1 MTAITVVEIA
11 EMANK
16 QLLEAGYD
24 NCFFDYEGS
33 FYLKS
38 GDIGEVPDKKMI
50 NALSKLINAA
60 SVIVKTVPAV
70 VSKEPYQMANDELSQ
85 QGYDGCFFDYSGEL
99 CLIEGEELAGDG
111 MLVRLSNMIN
121 TESIKKKIT
130 YFKEREQLS
139 SISSK

>member
-1 MTAITVVEIA
+1 MAAVTVVEIA

-33 FYLKS
+33 FHLKLEE
-38 GDIGEVPDKKMI
+38 GGKEPEDEMI
-50 NALSKLINAA
+50 LALSKLINAA
-60 SVIVKTVPAV
+60 NTVESTLPV
-70 VSKEPYQMANDELSQ
+70 LSKEPYQIANAELALC
-85 QGYDGCFFDYSGEL
+85 GYSGCFFDYNGEL
-99 CLIEGEELAGDG
+99 CLLKGEELAEDG
-111 MLVRLSNMIN
+111 VLVRLSNMIN